1 MKDKNTAAVL
11 AFFFGGVGAHKFYLG
26 QTGAGIVYL
35 AFAWTL
41 IPLFISFV
49 EFIILA
55 LMDREEFNRR
65 FNGSH
70 SLAASPVVVNML
82 PPAPNY
88 YPPPQQPP
96 PGYPHPQAYPQ
107 GYPPGVYPGYPP
119 GVYPQQGY
127 PQQGY
132 PQQPPQQG
140 YPQQGGY
147 QPQPGVPQ
155 QPTPA
160 PTAATLS
167 TPGPMALPCQTDQSC
182 GLAKCNTQFQK
193 CVFPCLQPTDCAAG
207 ASCNTM
213 TGLCLPG
220 GG

>member
-55 LMDREEFNRR
+55 LMDRDEFNRR

-88 YPPPQQPP
+88 YPPPQPP
-96 PGYPHPQAYPQ
+96 APGYPYPHAHA
-107 GYPPGVYPGYPP
+107 YPPGVYPGYPP
-119 GVYPQQGY
+119 GVYPQQGAY

-132 PQQPPQQG
+132 PQG
-140 YPQQGGY
+140 AYPQGAYPSQQS
-147 QPQPGVPQ
+147 QPHHGTGPFGQVPQ
-155 QPTPA
+155 APA
-160 PTAATLS
+160 QVDVVARLEKLNELRIAGL
-167 TPGPMALPCQTDQSC
+167 LTDEEFAQ
-182 GLAKCNTQFQK
+182 QK
-193 CVFPCLQPTDCAAG
+193 ARILDQ
-207 ASCNTM
+207 
-213 TGLCLPG
+213 L
-220 GG
+220 

>member
-1 MKDKNTAAVL
+1 MTSSSPKARISVAAGLALVVAAVVSTT
-11 AFFFGGVGAHKFYLG
+11 ACARQDETAPP
-26 QTGAGIVYL
+26 QTGAPG
-35 AFAWTL
+35 
-41 IPLFISFV
+41 
-49 EFIILA
+49 
-55 LMDREEFNRR
+55 
-65 FNGSH
+65 
-70 SLAASPVVVNML
+70 
-82 PPAPNY
+82 
-88 YPPPQQPP
+88 Q
-96 PGYPHPQAYPQ
+96 PGYPQQ
-107 GYPPGVYPGYPP
+107 G
-119 GVYPQQGY
+119 YPQQGY

-155 QPTPA
+155 QPPPA

-193 CVFPCLQPTDCAAG
+193 CVFPCQQPTDCAAG